1 MVFSCIS
8 KYVNL
13 LFCWNIYTPL
23 FITSFDTS
31 TGGIRKLATGG
42 IVVWTIKEELFTR
55 FPHLNWPVENSI
67 SCSFISAYF
76 LFQAFSY
83 ICILSTY
90 LQIKYPRISLYGHL
104 CKVVHLFV
112 WVCGPT
118 PVDGSFEW
126 VVLMPSCARFEY
138 TWMSLFRFIS

>member
-55 FPHLNWPVENSI
+55 FSHLNWPVENSI
-67 SCSFISAYF
+67 SCSFKTLYLVHLSLLIFCYRLLATSAFCLHTCRLNIQEFPCTVIYVK
-76 LFQAFSY
+76 LY
-83 ICILSTY
+83 
-90 LQIKYPRISLYGHL
+90 ISLYG
-104 CKVVHLFV
+104 FV
-112 WVCGPT
+112 
-118 PVDGSFEW
+118 D
-126 VVLMPSCARFEY
+126 L
-138 TWMSLFRFIS
+138 LL